1 MNSMNKQVQESTI
14 QSQNEWNACLLF
26 RNKQLTKEVKE
37 LRSVS
42 AAMDC
47 SCLLYTSDAADE
59 LLCVI
64 FGGLSIILKKKTQ
77 K

>member
-1 MNSMNKQVQESTI
+1 MAIIMNSMNKQVQENTI

-47 SCLLYTSDAADE
+47 CFATTGNVSVVEAAHNS
-59 LLCVI
+59 
-64 FGGLSIILKKKTQ
+64 GLWYYKE
-77 K
+77 